1 MQKVCIVGFD
11 WLLFY
16 MFLGKLNLRP

>member
-1 MQKVCIVGFD
+1 MQFVCIVGFD

-16 MFLGKLNLRP
+16 AKFSICQL